1 MWANN
6 SHEFH
11 IGAWLAWLAA
21 AMLAALLT
29 RNPFYMALVLVAAG
43 AVYVQLGRVARS
55 KGSGTGPDASWL
67 GGSSRGFATL
77 LKAIAG
83 LVILVALLKGL
94 SIHDGANVLFTLPRE
109 WPAIGGP
116 ITLEGMVFAA
126 LDALSLLVVFAV
138 VGAFTAGADYYGL
151 LRSVPAFMHQVGL
164 VTSIAITFIPQTVTR
179 FVEIREAQALR
190 GHRLR
195 RASDLIPLVIPLLAG
210 GMERSVN
217 LAEAMEARGFS
228 RRSASGRGL
237 PPLAV
242 QLGLAGGLGLILAG
256 GALLVFLAGTPWV
269 GWSCIA
275 GGAGLMALTL
285 WRVGR
290 GVRRTRYRRSKWY
303 ERDTVLAVVSL
314 AIVLVLLTYKLLA
327 PGVLIYNP
335 LARLRI
341 YVPSF
346 DPVVA
351 VVLLALA
358 VPVLLIRRP
367 ASGIV
372 TVTLTSTAQQG

>member
-29 RNPFYMALVLVAAG
+29 RNPFYMAVVLLAAG
-43 AVYVQLGRVARS
+43 AVYAQLGRVARS
-55 KGSGTGPDASWL
+55 KGSGTGPGASWL
-67 GGSSRGFATL
+67 GGTDRGFATL

-164 VTSIAITFIPQTVTR
+164 VTSIAITFVPQTVTR

-228 RRSASGRGL
+228 RTSASGRGL

-256 GALLVFLAGTPWV
+256 GALLVFLADMPWV
-269 GWSCIA
+269 GWLCIA
-275 GGAGLMALTL
+275 GGATLVALTL

-290 GVRRTRYRRSKWY
+290 GVRRTRYRRGKWY
-303 ERDTVLAVVSL
+303 DRDTVLAAVSL
-314 AIVLVLLTYKLLA
+314 AISLVLLTYKLLA

-341 YVPSF
+341 YVPGF
-346 DPVVA
+346 DPVIAVA
-351 VVLLALA
+351 LLALA

-367 ASGIV
+367 SSQVMPV
-372 TVTLTSTAQQG
+372 TAPSAAQ